1 MLSRA
6 GYDTAY
12 IGKWHLGGVPRDRFI
27 PPEERLGFDY
37 WRACNCNHDYYHA
50 WYDDN
55 DGNRFCIDGY
65 EPAAQTELA
74 LDYLRTRAEDGA
86 PWAMV
91 LSYGTPHDP
100 YELVPQ
106 AYKQRYLERNL
117 DFRGNIGLPAVLNQ
131 ERHIQAD
138 ELRDWYAGYYAHIS
152 ALDDQFGRLTAYLEE
167 HGLMEN
173 TVVLYTSDHGDMLGS
188 QGLTNKQLP
197 YEESAHIPMILRY
210 DGHVQPGRRRQLMSL
225 VDLAP
230 TLAGLVGLS
239 FRGEVDGLDLHDLFL
254 RPDAP
259 ARRLFTLPT

>member
-91 LSYGTPHDP
+91 LS
-100 YELVPQ
+100 LQ
-106 AYKQRYLERNL
+106 
-117 DFRGNIGLPAVLNQ
+117 
-131 ERHIQAD
+131 
-138 ELRDWYAGYYAHIS
+138 
-152 ALDDQFGRLTAYLEE
+152 
-167 HGLMEN
+167 
-173 TVVLYTSDHGDMLGS
+173 
-188 QGLTNKQLP
+188 
-197 YEESAHIPMILRY
+197 
-210 DGHVQPGRRRQLMSL
+210 
-225 VDLAP
+225 
-230 TLAGLVGLS
+230 
-239 FRGEVDGLDLHDLFL
+239 
-254 RPDAP
+254 DAP
-259 ARRLFTLPT
+259 